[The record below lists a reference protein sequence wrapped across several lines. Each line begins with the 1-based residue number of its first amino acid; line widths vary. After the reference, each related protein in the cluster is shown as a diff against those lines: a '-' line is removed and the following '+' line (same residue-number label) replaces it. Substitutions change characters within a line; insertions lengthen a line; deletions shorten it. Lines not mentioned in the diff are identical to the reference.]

1 MEALYK
7 KVIEIF
13 QKNPPP
19 GHDYKHALR
28 TAALAKKIAE
38 AEGYDTAEAEVAGL
52 LHDVGRTLQAEGK
65 THGPAGVPLAKEL
78 LDSHTNFSEETKDR
92 ILSAIHDHSNLKT
105 EGELKHILQDADK
118 LDGLGAIGI
127 SRAYISHHFLPDY
140 DPQNI
145 IPDPGI
151 YNEATSIHQ
160 QIRFAMTWNEMFYTE
175 TAKKIGKTRYEFME
189 NFLKQIK
196 EEIAQSS

>member
-7 KVIEIF
+7 RVIEIF

-38 AEGYDTAEAEVAGL
+38 AEGYDTTEAEVAGL
-52 LHDVGRTLQAEGK
+52 LHDVGRTLRAEGK

-78 LDSHTNFSEETKDR
+78 LDTYTHFDQETKER
-92 ILSAIHDHSNLKT
+92 ILSAIHDHSNLET

-140 DPQNI
+140 DPHNV
-145 IPDPGI
+145 IPHPGA
-151 YNEATSIHQ
+151 YNEATTIHQ
-160 QIRFAMTWNEMFYTE
+160 QIRFAMTWYDMLYTE
-175 TAKKIGKTRYEFME
+175 TAKKIGKERHKFME
-189 NFLKQIK
+189 NFLKEVAK
-196 EEIAQSS
+196 EIAQSS